1 MTQHKD
7 IQDPKNYSEMHY
19 KYFEAKLFS
28 KETTK
33 EELEDIC
40 MTLGHLPTKEAQD
53 LLEKFSKSKRADE
66 VEWLEC
72 AVEEGK
78 HWYLSPTNEQE
89 ERDLIA
95 HKLANECKDQILTKL
110 SEIENI
116 KFKMLQL
123 EVKYKAIMD
132 YIGNVK
138 NPEKETYLQLE
149 VGGYEQQISL
159 MKNKIYKLEEEI
171 ETQEKIKK
179 ILRNSI
185 VTDKFKQLK
194 PGDKVGWF
202 FDGEDVSVEDIP
214 HWDG

>member
-1 MTQHKD
+1 MTEHKD

-53 LLEKFSKSKRADE
+53 LLEKFSKSERADE

-78 HWYLSPTNEQE
+78 NLYLSPDNEQE

-116 KFKMLQL
+116 KFKMLQM

-132 YIGNVK
+132 YIGKVK
-138 NPEKETYLQLE
+138 DPEKEVNLQLE
-149 VGGYEQQISL
+149 VGGYDQQICL
-159 MKNKIYKLEEEI
+159 LNNEIYNLEEEI

-214 HWDG
+214 RLED

>member
-40 MTLGHLPTKEAQD
+40 MTLAHLPTKEAQD
-53 LLEKFSKSKRADE
+53 LLDKFKKSERANE

-72 AVEEGK
+72 AVDEGK

-95 HKLANECKDQILTKL
+95 HKLANKCGDLILAKL
-110 SEIENI
+110 GEIENI
-116 KFKMLQL
+116 KFKMLQM

-132 YIGNVK
+132 YVGK
-138 NPEKETYLQLE
+138 AKDPAKEESIQLE
-149 VGGYEQQISL
+149 VSGYEQQICL
-159 MKNKIYKLEEEI
+159 LNNKIYNLEEEI

-185 VTDKFKQLK
+185 FTDKFKQLK
-194 PGDKVGWF
+194 SGDKVGWF
-202 FDGEDVSVEDIP
+202 FDGEDVSVEDIQR
-214 HWDG
+214 WED